1 MYEERADLQEREVT
15 LNLVSGEVRRI
26 TASSFDMLLTIC
38 WTLAPDDAV
47 DLQMISVSGT
57 RVGPINWK
65 QHPDITLAFMSPLPY
80 QERRSY
86 NDRQVTYE
94 ELAAEVPP
102 SHLDETWEII
112 GRLDR
117 K

>member
-1 MYEERADLQEREVT
+1 
-15 LNLVSGEVRRI
+15 
-26 TASSFDMLLTIC
+26 MLLTIC

-47 DLQMISVSGT
+47 DLHMISVGGT
-57 RVGPINWK
+57 RVSPINWK
-65 QHPDITLAFMSPLPY
+65 QHPAITLAFMSPLPF
-80 QERRSY
+80 QERRPY